1 MALNPP
7 PSSPPSNADDA
18 SRFDDVQFSIW
29 QTFKRH
35 IPHFLATIFI
45 DIILPIVI
53 YFGLQKQIKPVYAL
67 ILAGT
72 PPLGM
77 VLCKG
82 ILSRRFDAL
91 GFIVFVGFAI
101 SGIVAIITR
110 SPIIL
115 LLEKSIDTGTVSI
128 IFAITLIPFRC
139 RRCRLRPLA
148 YYFYQDLVPADRS
161 QVGLPD
167 DLFHNPRYSQH
178 EDDVLLS
185 NYSNRNEISRVSEWI
200 YAHCSSFRRSCFTIT
215 AIWAVGLL
223 SEFLGR
229 LTLILVHLSV
239 NQIVLYGNIIFTI
252 ATVLCIGATIA
263 CIVRERRQT
272 LAFIRQWRLEQN
284 PVGGGDPRST

>member
-1 MALNPP
+1 MALNPS
-7 PSSPPSNADDA
+7 PSSPPYDPDEV
-18 SRFDDVQFSIW
+18 SRSMEIQFSIW

-45 DIILPIVI
+45 DIVLPIIV
-53 YFGLQKQIKPVYAL
+53 YFVLQKEIKPVYAL

-77 VLCKG
+77 VLFKG
-82 ILSRRFDAL
+82 VVSRRFDAL

-101 SGIVAIITR
+101 SGIVAIVTR
-110 SPIIL
+110 NPIIL

-139 RRCRLRPLA
+139 CSRRCRLRPLA
-148 YYFYQDLVPADRS
+148 YYFYQELVPADRS

-167 DLFHNPRYSQH
+167 DLFHNPRYAQY
-178 EDDVLLS
+178 EDDVLLP
-185 NYSNRNEISRVSEWI
+185 NYSNQSEISRVYEWM

-215 AIWAVGLL
+215 AIWALGLL

-284 PVGGGDPRST
+284 PVRGGDP